1 MSARIRVFAGDHRGF
16 SLVEIAVASAIFAIA
31 AVAIASL
38 YVSTQRAFD
47 YGSAQAFAQ
56 RQGTLLQEELQRRL
70 QRAVDFSVAPC
81 GSGTAT
87 ASVRYTLPD
96 NTSWCLHQDQKVGDN
111 FPQLYVCSVDLTIPV
126 FGGGPLCEAGSARSL
141 TAQSQNINE
150 MARRLGTELR
160 VANTQFT
167 ALSTMSGTSGVI
179 IAGRALDVR
188 FDLHD
193 GAMDRVSPAYTG
205 MRFGFTT
212 TLRN

>member
-1 MSARIRVFAGDHRGF
+1 MT
-16 SLVEIAVASAIFAIA
+16 LVEVLVASAIFAVV
-31 AVAIASL
+31 AVAIGSF

-70 QRAVDFSVAPC
+70 QRAVDFSVTAC

-87 ASVRYTLPD
+87 ASVRYALPD
-96 NTSWCLHQDQKVGDN
+96 GTQWCLHQDQKLGDN
-111 FPQLYVCSVDLTIPV
+111 FPQLYVCSLNSGIPLLT
-126 FGGGPLCEAGSARSL
+126 GGVGCDSGSARSL
-141 TAQSQNINE
+141 TAQSQNISE
-150 MARRLGTELR
+150 TEQRLGTELR
-160 VANTQFT
+160 VANTTFLT
-167 ALSTMSGTSGVI
+167 VSTVNGTP

-188 FDLHD
+188 FDLYD
-193 GAMDRVSPAYTG
+193 GAMYRVSTAYTG

>member
-1 MSARIRVFAGDHRGF
+1 MRARVGAIAGDHRGIT
-16 SLVEIAVASAIFAIA
+16 LVEALVATAIFAIV
-31 AVAIASL
+31 AVAIGSF

-56 RQGTLLQEELQRRL
+56 RQGTMLQEELQRRL
-70 QRAVDFSVAPC
+70 QRAVDFSVTAC

-96 NTSWCLHQDQKVGDN
+96 ATAWCLHQDQKLGDN
-111 FPQLYVCSVDLTIPV
+111 FPQLYVCTLNSGIPL
-126 FGGGPLCEAGSARSL
+126 FGGGTGCDAGSARSL
-141 TAQSQNINE
+141 TAQAQNINE
-150 MARRLGTELR
+150 TARRLGTELR
-160 VANTQFT
+160 VASTTFT
-167 ALSTMSGTSGVI
+167 TVSTVNGQS

-188 FDLHD
+188 FDLYD
-193 GAMDRVSPAYTG
+193 GAMYRVSTAYTG

>member
-1 MSARIRVFAGDHRGF
+1 VIPRHVALARDRRGLT
-16 SLVEIAVASAIFAIA
+16 LVEVLVASAIFAIV
-31 AVAIASL
+31 AVAIGSF

-70 QRAVDFSVAPC
+70 QRAVDFSVTAC

-87 ASVRYTLPD
+87 ASVRYALPD
-96 NTSWCLHQDQKVGDN
+96 GTQWCLHQDQKLGDN
-111 FPQLYVCSVDLTIPV
+111 FPQLYVCSLNSGIPLLS
-126 FGGGPLCEAGSARSL
+126 GGVGCDSGSARSL
-141 TAQSQNINE
+141 TAQSQNISE
-150 MARRLGTELR
+150 TEQRLGTELR
-160 VANTQFT
+160 VANTTFLT
-167 ALSTMSGTSGVI
+167 VSTVNGTP

-188 FDLHD
+188 FDLYD
-193 GAMDRVSPAYTG
+193 GAMYRVSTAYTG

>member
-1 MSARIRVFAGDHRGF
+1 VIPLARDRRGLT
-16 SLVEIAVASAIFAIA
+16 LVEVLVATAIFAIV
-31 AVAIASL
+31 AVAIGSF

-70 QRAVDFSVAPC
+70 QRAVDFSVTAC

-87 ASVRYTLPD
+87 ASVRYALPD
-96 NTSWCLHQDQKVGDN
+96 GTQWCLHQDQKVGDN
-111 FPQLYVCSVDLTIPV
+111 FPQLYVCSLNGGIPLIS
-126 FGGGPLCEAGSARSL
+126 GGVACDSGSARSL
-141 TAQSQNINE
+141 TAQSQNISE
-150 MARRLGTELR
+150 TEQRLGTELR
-160 VANTQFT
+160 VANTTFLT
-167 ALSTMSGTSGVI
+167 VSTVNGTP

-188 FDLHD
+188 FDLYD
-193 GAMDRVSPAYTG
+193 GAMYRVSSAYTG

>member
-1 MSARIRVFAGDHRGF
+1 MRVRAAAAALDGRGIT
-16 SLVEIAVASAIFAIA
+16 LVEALVATAIFAIV
-31 AVAIASL
+31 AVAIGSF

-70 QRAVDFSVAPC
+70 QRAVDFSVTGC

-87 ASVRYTLPD
+87 ASVRYALPD
-96 NTSWCLHQDQKVGDN
+96 GTQWCLHQDQKVGDT
-111 FPQLYVCSVDLTIPV
+111 FPQLYVCSIDGGIPLV
-126 FGGGPLCEAGSARSL
+126 TGGFACDAGSARSL

-150 MARRLGTELR
+150 TAARLGTQLR
-160 VANTQFT
+160 VASTTFT
-167 ALSTMSGTSGVI
+167 TVSTVSGTP

-188 FDLHD
+188 FDLYD
-193 GAMDRVSPAYTG
+193 GAMYRVSTAYTG